1 MENYKMSKCSKS
13 RDFADYL
20 TSKPIIIVSLFIAL
34 LAVFIVL
41 LDEVSTGNIGHS
53 QIMPANSS
61 SSGRV
66 IENSTLS
73 DLAEEKNITS
83 SQPSVNDKQNSGTS
97 GILSN
102 SSLITTSMNST
113 DNLENATKTQNPLPQ
128 VKIISHTKDQ
138 KVSEGTLSINGVSS
152 DDSAS
157 TCDVYVILNGIKPYQ
172 RVTPTGQSGSINGT
186 KDYSLWKFTL
196 LPTYGLIS
204 EGDNKMTAKITC
216 MNGSLN
222 ATKFNSL
229 NVTGVSSTPTNT
241 SASLTQTPVPL
252 QSSENSSE
260 NATTTD
266 NLDPVQGN
274 STSLM
279 TTTSAPTNSQQQAP
293 ATQSIT
299 PQTPQ
304 TPRTNYNGISPSS
317 PLSDEIPTQYSSS
330 IQQEEQVPANNNISV
345 LEADIESDSDET
357 DSIERDINLRTK
369 EAVDRF
375 VAKVQGTVE
384 ERLEE
389 AINMRTPFELVT
401 PTPFDSEDV
410 NDSNNDDDDDS
421 KQEDN

>member
-1 MENYKMSKCSKS
+1 
-13 RDFADYL
+13 
-20 TSKPIIIVSLFIAL
+20 
-34 LAVFIVL
+34 
-41 LDEVSTGNIGHS
+41 
-53 QIMPANSS
+53 
-61 SSGRV
+61 
-66 IENSTLS
+66 
-73 DLAEEKNITS
+73 
-83 SQPSVNDKQNSGTS
+83 
-97 GILSN
+97 
-102 SSLITTSMNST
+102 
-113 DNLENATKTQNPLPQ
+113 
-128 VKIISHTKDQ
+128 
-138 KVSEGTLSINGVSS
+138 
-152 DDSAS
+152 
-157 TCDVYVILNGIKPYQ
+157 
-172 RVTPTGQSGSINGT
+172 
-186 KDYSLWKFTL
+186 
-196 LPTYGLIS
+196 
-204 EGDNKMTAKITC
+204 MTAKITC

-293 ATQSIT
+293 ASQSIT

>member
-1 MENYKMSKCSKS
+1 MSKCPKS
-13 RDFADYL
+13 RDIADYL

-73 DLAEEKNITS
+73 DLGEEKNITS

-102 SSLITTSMNST
+102 SSLITTSTNST

-229 NVTGVSSTPTNT
+229 NVTGVSSTPTST
-241 SASLTQTPVPL
+241 STSLTQTPVPL
-252 QSSENSSE
+252 QSTE

-266 NLDPVQGN
+266 NLDPVQDN

-279 TTTSAPTNSQQQAP
+279 TTSSGPTNGQQQAP

-304 TPRTNYNGISPSS
+304 TPQTPRTNYYGISPSS
-317 PLSDEIPTQYSSS
+317 PLSDETPTQNSPF
-330 IQQEEQVPANNNISV
+330 IQQEEQVPANNISV
-345 LEADIESDSDET
+345 LEADIESDSDQT
-357 DSIERDINLRTK
+357 DSIEREINLRTK

-375 VAKVQGTVE
+375 VARVQGTVE

-401 PTPFDSEDV
+401 PTPFDSEDF
-410 NDSNNDDDDDS
+410 NDSSNDDDDDS